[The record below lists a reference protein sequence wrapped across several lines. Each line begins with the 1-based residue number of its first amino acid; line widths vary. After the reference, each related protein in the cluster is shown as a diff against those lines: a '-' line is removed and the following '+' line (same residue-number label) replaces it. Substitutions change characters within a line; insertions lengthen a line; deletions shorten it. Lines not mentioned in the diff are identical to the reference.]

1 MGCLLGDRRITAI
14 GVNHHR
20 SGIRHALILITS
32 VALIGCAPSHYNYP
46 DQFPKL
52 NETQTERDICP
63 QITGSYVDS
72 GSSFTE
78 DGKPYGEASLTRLL
92 HGEARTEGADSV
104 TIRGPIN
111 EMIET
116 ESIKDRTPVASL
128 KIAKRTAESYSKK
141 VINYSCDEGYV
152 WLFKEETFGAMY
164 PIAVLSS
171 EYLWLR
177 KAVDGSLIV
186 LQTEHIGGIVIIFP
200 WGSGKVVWHKFSP
213 APMPDEK

>member
-1 MGCLLGDRRITAI
+1 MGRLLGDRRITAN

-20 SGIRHALILITS
+20 SGVRHALILIAS
-32 VALIGCAPSHYNYP
+32 IALIGCAPSRYNYP

-52 NETQTERDICP
+52 IDTATESDMCP
-63 QITGSYVDS
+63 QITGSYADS
-72 GSSFTE
+72 GSSFAE
-78 DGKPYGEASLTRLL
+78 DGKSYGEVSLTRLL
-92 HGEARTEGADSV
+92 HGE
-104 TIRGPIN
+104 
-111 EMIET
+111 IET
-116 ESIKDRTPVASL
+116 GGANRVVIKGPTKEIIEIESFKDRAPVASL
-128 KIAKRTAESYSKK
+128 KIAKRTSESYAKK

-186 LQTEHIGGIVIIFP
+186 LQTKHISGIIIIFP
-200 WGSGKVVWHKFSP
+200 WGSGDVVWHKFSP
-213 APMPDEK
+213 EPMPDGK